1 MPISTSATKRGI
13 SKIIEAGNHVVKI
26 NGISLFQPPFMEQD
40 KGYYLRIEVETEP
53 VEDENFEG
61 FLIDKDDAS
70 KGRHKGQTGNIDVSR
85 WGYKW
90 KTKNGKDINR
100 DQMIVNDINLIC
112 DAIESDWMPKH
123 DGKFE
128 TIEQLVLSL
137 NKDKPFKDKWIYVC
151 IGGKGRMSPEGYPR
165 YNLFLVDRDSIQS
178 LRNRDKCTVFNEEL
192 HLEKP
197 DGTIPPANPDATQ
210 EFNDV
215 SKLPGLPDTSQFVPQ
230 EPNIVT
236 ELNKD
241 AEIAQAQGTAMP
253 PDNVDD
259 LPFLD
264 DSQFPADFPTD
275 SNGAPF

>member
-26 NGISLFQPPFMEQD
+26 NGISLFQTPKMKEEN
-40 KGYYLRIEVETEP
+40 GYFLRLEIETEP
-53 VEDENFEG
+53 IEDENFEG
-61 FLIDKDDAS
+61 LPIVKDDPS
-70 KGRHKGQTGNIDVSR
+70 KGKHKGQIGTIDVSQ
-85 WGYKW
+85 WGYRW
-90 KTKNGKDINR
+90 RTKNGKELNR
-100 DQMIVNDINLIC
+100 DQMIVNDINLVC
-112 DAIESDWMPKH
+112 DSVESDWMPKH

-128 TIEQLVLSL
+128 TIEQLVNTL

-151 IGGKGRMSPEGYPR
+151 IGGNGYMSKEGYPR
-165 YNLFLVDRDSIQS
+165 YSLFLADRDSIQS
-178 LRNRDKCTVFNEEL
+178 LRNRDKCTVFNEAT
-192 HLEKP
+192 HLKKP

-241 AEIAQAQGTAMP
+241 AEIAQTQGTAMP